1 MGVLHLRRAPA
12 IVFLWMLLVSS
23 PALAQDPGPA
33 QSAPDSTEALFA
45 EYQQVQERLG
55 LLQVQTIQQNVELEA
70 RRTAI
75 DEMLMAAMIDIN
87 PEAEAHIER
96 LDVLSEEAIVAQ
108 RAQDTEALRSLMAEA
123 AGLRFEL
130 EAAQAQAIER
140 EDVQAEIQSF
150 ETDLMAKA
158 VEIDPEAMEVLAR
171 MEELAELL
179 SVGGPGGF

>member
-12 IVFLWMLLVSS
+12 IVFLWMLLVSG
-23 PALAQDPGPA
+23 PALAQGPGPA

-171 MEELAELL
+171 MEELADLL

>member
-12 IVFLWMLLVSS
+12 IFFLWTLLVSG

-108 RAQDTEALRSLMAEA
+108 RAQDTEALQKVYAEIDQLEKTQTEGRLYTEYRELFQYLMLPGLACILLEVFLGTSRFRSL
-123 AGLRFEL
+123 
-130 EAAQAQAIER
+130 
-140 EDVQAEIQSF
+140 
-150 ETDLMAKA
+150 
-158 VEIDPEAMEVLAR
+158 P
-171 MEELAELL
+171 
-179 SVGGPGGF
+179 